1 MIADAD
7 MRVFGTDYP
16 VSITCSEVLKFRKMF
31 DCLMHEMPFI
41 IQLKYNVTV
50 HSVSSICVYV
60 FFIFTL
66 CHVNNIAL
74 NTYCNLYSSIVST
87 PKRRI
92 LYDSFFLI

>member
-60 FFIFTL
+60 FF
-66 CHVNNIAL
+66 
-74 NTYCNLYSSIVST
+74 
-87 PKRRI
+87 
-92 LYDSFFLI
+92 FLHSVM